1 VRPLL
6 AYTGLRLLVFA
17 VALVLLWLV
26 GARGLLLVALAVLI
40 SGVAS
45 YVLLSRQRDAL
56 SSTMVTRWR
65 SINDRIDTR
74 ARPED
79 EPPDDAATTPR

>member
-1 VRPLL
+1 MKPLL

-65 SINDRIDTR
+65 TNNDRIDAPAR
-74 ARPED
+74 AED

>member
-1 VRPLL
+1 MKAFL

-17 VALVLLWLV
+17 VALILLWLV
-26 GARGLLLVALAVLI
+26 GARGLLLVALAVLV

-65 SINDRIDTR
+65 NINDRIDAR
-74 ARPED
+74 ARAED
-79 EPPDDAATTPR
+79 EPPDDATPR